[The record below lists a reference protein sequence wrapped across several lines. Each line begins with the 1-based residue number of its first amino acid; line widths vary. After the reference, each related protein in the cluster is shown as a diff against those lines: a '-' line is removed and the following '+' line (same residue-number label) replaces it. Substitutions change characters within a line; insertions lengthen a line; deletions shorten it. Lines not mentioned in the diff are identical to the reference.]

1 MYIHIKYSWGDEEEP
16 VVVPENKD
24 PWAYMK
30 ELAVNEA
37 EESFNCNEQFGPIG
51 LEFYKNERKIILSY
65 NHDFFEPNEK
75 CIYELKR

>member
-37 EESFNCNEQFGPIG
+37 EESFNCNE
-51 LEFYKNERKIILSY
+51 
-65 NHDFFEPNEK
+65 
-75 CIYELKR
+75 